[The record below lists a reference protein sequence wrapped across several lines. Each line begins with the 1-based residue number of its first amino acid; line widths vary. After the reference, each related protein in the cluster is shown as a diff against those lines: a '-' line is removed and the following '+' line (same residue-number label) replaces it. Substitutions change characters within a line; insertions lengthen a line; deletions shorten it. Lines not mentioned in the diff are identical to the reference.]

1 MKLRYFSKVW
11 LLPIAAAFALIS
23 MDATAK
29 SSDDAVDTADE
40 KQVQELAED
49 YNASQKDE
57 RSKVVCKK
65 EAQTGT
71 RFKKTVC
78 RTVATM
84 ETDEENAKRSL
95 SRMRTFTPGDEGS

>member
-1 MKLRYFSKVW
+1 MKFKYFSKVW

-29 SSDDAVDTADE
+29 SADDAVNTSDE
-40 KQVQELAED
+40 EQVEQLAED
-49 YNASQKDE
+49 YNDSQKDE

-84 ETDEENAKRSL
+84 DADQENAKRTL
-95 SRMRTFTPGDEGS
+95 NRMRTFSPGDEGG